1 MDQRELALA
10 KKTNIDSRY
19 LGLAWT
25 IADQDGLPCIS
36 VVVDQYGLEQIGVDQ
51 YGLAWTS
58 IIVDQNGE
66 SRMSVDQD
74 GLACI

>member
-51 YGLAWTS
+51 YGLA
-58 IIVDQNGE
+58 
-66 SRMSVDQD
+66 
-74 GLACI
+74 